1 MFFWDWLVQLSHRH
15 KPQHQHLH
23 RPPHLDKDLS
33 SLGRMRMIRIITDIT
48 ATTMEAGITV
58 MVAVMG
64 EEEGIGTTIQMVV
77 MRIAATT
84 VGQIALG
91 EVGVVG
97 AGVAS
102 LLPL

>member
-1 MFFWDWLVQLSHRH
+1 MDMAV
-15 KPQHQHLH
+15 
-23 RPPHLDKDLS
+23 
-33 SLGRMRMIRIITDIT
+33 
-48 ATTMEAGITV
+48 TTMVAATTV
-58 MVAVMG
+58 MVAVRG

>member
-1 MFFWDWLVQLSHRH
+1 
-15 KPQHQHLH
+15 
-23 RPPHLDKDLS
+23 
-33 SLGRMRMIRIITDIT
+33 MIRIITDT
-48 ATTMEAGITV
+48 TVTTMEAGIMV

-77 MRIAATT
+77 MRTVATT
-84 VGQIALG
+84 VVQIALG

-102 LLPL
+102 LLLL

>member
-1 MFFWDWLVQLSHRH
+1 
-15 KPQHQHLH
+15 
-23 RPPHLDKDLS
+23 
-33 SLGRMRMIRIITDIT
+33 MIRIITDTT
-48 ATTMEAGITV
+48 ATIMEAGIMV

-64 EEEGIGTTIQMVV
+64 EEEGIGTTIQMVA
-77 MRIAATT
+77 MRIVETT

-102 LLPL
+102 WLLLLPETLFRESLEARPLWLLVPYVLGRESC